1 MLAFRVSMA
10 PVPIAVQSRS
20 GVEKWSRRIVSL
32 TLLAPV
38 EKRQNEANL
47 LLMLIVYIL

>member
-1 MLAFRVSMA
+1 MTTNQLLTLHGTRTH
-10 PVPIAVQSRS
+10 RR

-38 EKRQNEANL
+38 EKRQNEANCSWC
-47 LLMLIVYIL
+47 

>member
-10 PVPIAVQSRS
+10 PVPIAVHSN